1 MAADDL
7 SRLTHWADG
16 LLASMEPA
24 ARRQL
29 AGEMART
36 LRASQAQ
43 RIRANRQ
50 PDGSPMA
57 PRKPQAKLKK
67 NRGRLRRKMFFK
79 ISSPAWLKARAS
91 EQQAVVEF
99 VGTANRLVNTHHYGL
114 KERIKGREVQYPA
127 RELLGITEQEV
138 GQLES
143 LLLMHLGQKGNR
155 IIRGG
160 K

>member
-57 PRKPQAKLKK
+57 PRKPQPKLKQG
-67 NRGRLRRKMFFK
+67 RGRLRRKMFFK
-79 ISSPAWLKARAS
+79 ISNPAWLKARAS

-99 VGTANRLVNTHHYGL
+99 VGTANRLATIHQYGL
-114 KERIKGREVQYPA
+114 KDRIKGREIRYPA
-127 RELLGITEQEV
+127 RELLGITTQEV
-138 GQLES
+138 EQLEE
-143 LLLMHLGQKGNR
+143 LLLAHLTK
-155 IIRGG
+155 
-160 K
+160 

>member
-1 MAADDL
+1 MADDDL

-43 RIRANRQ
+43 RIRANSQ

-57 PRKPQAKLKK
+57 PRKPQPKLKQG
-67 NRGRLRRKMFFK
+67 RGRLRRKMFFK

-99 VGTANRLVNTHHYGL
+99 VGTANRLATIHQYGL
-114 KERIKGREVQYPA
+114 KDRIKGREIRYPA
-127 RELLGITEQEV
+127 RELLGITPQEV
-138 GQLES
+138 ERLEE
-143 LLLMHLGQKGNR
+143 LLLTHLST
-155 IIRGG
+155 
-160 K
+160 

>member
-7 SRLTHWADG
+7 SRLTNWANG

-36 LRASQAQ
+36 LRASQAK
-43 RIRANRQ
+43 RIRANIQ

-57 PRKPQAKLKK
+57 QRKPQPKLKK
-67 NRGRLRRKMFFK
+67 NRGRLRRKMFYK
-79 ISSPAWLKARAS
+79 ISNPTWLKARAS

-99 VGTANRLVNTHHYGL
+99 VGTANRLATIHQYGL
-114 KERIKGREVQYPA
+114 KDRIKGREISYPA
-127 RELLGITEQEV
+127 RELLGITTEEV
-138 GQLES
+138 ERLED
-143 LLLMHLGQKGNR
+143 LLLAQLTKGL
-155 IIRGG
+155 
-160 K
+160 

>member
-57 PRKPQAKLKK
+57 PRKPQPKLKQG
-67 NRGRLRRKMFFK
+67 RGRLRRKMFFK
-79 ISSPAWLKARAS
+79 ISNTTWLKARAS

-99 VGTANRLVNTHHYGL
+99 VGTANRLATIHQYGL
-114 KERIKGREVQYPA
+114 KERIKGREIRYPA
-127 RELLGITEQEV
+127 RELLGITNLEV
-138 GQLES
+138 EKLEE
-143 LLLMHLGQKGNR
+143 LLLAHLTK
-155 IIRGG
+155 
-160 K
+160 

>member
-16 LLASMEPA
+16 LLASMEPT

-29 AGEMART
+29 ASEMART

-57 PRKPQAKLKK
+57 PRKPQPKLNKS
-67 NRGRLRRKMFFK
+67 RGRLRRMMFFK
-79 ISSPAWLKARAS
+79 ISNPAWLKARAS

-99 VGTANRLVNTHHYGL
+99 VGTANRLATIHQYGL
-114 KERIKGREVQYPA
+114 KDRIKGREISYPA
-127 RELLGITEQEV
+127 RELLGITSLEV
-138 GQLES
+138 EKLEE
-143 LLLMHLGQKGNR
+143 LLLAHLTK
-155 IIRGG
+155 
-160 K
+160 

>member
-57 PRKPQAKLKK
+57 PRKPQPKLKQG
-67 NRGRLRRKMFFK
+67 RGRLRRKMFFK
-79 ISSPAWLKARAS
+79 ISNPTWLKARAS

-99 VGTANRLVNTHHYGL
+99 VGTANRLATIHQYGL
-114 KERIKGREVQYPA
+114 KDRIKGREIHYPS
-127 RELLGITEQEV
+127 RELLGITNQEV
-138 GQLES
+138 EKLEE
-143 LLLMHLGQKGNR
+143 LLLAHLIK
-155 IIRGG
+155 
-160 K
+160 

>member
-7 SRLTHWADG
+7 SRLTSWADG

-36 LRASQAQ
+36 LRASQAL
-43 RIRANRQ
+43 RIRANVQ

-57 PRKPQAKLKK
+57 PRKPQPKLKQG
-67 NRGRLRRKMFFK
+67 RGRLRRKMFFK

-99 VGTANRLVNTHHYGL
+99 VGTANRLATIHQYGL
-114 KERIKGREVQYPA
+114 KDRIKGREIRYPA
-127 RELLGITEQEV
+127 RELLGITHQEV
-138 GQLES
+138 EKLEE
-143 LLLMHLGQKGNR
+143 LLLAHLTK
-155 IIRGG
+155 
-160 K
+160 

>member
-1 MAADDL
+1 MATDDL

-16 LLASMEPA
+16 LLAAMEPA

-57 PRKPQAKLKK
+57 PRKPQPKLKQG
-67 NRGRLRRKMFFK
+67 RGHLRRKMFFK

-91 EQQAVVEF
+91 KQQAVVEF
-99 VGTANRLVNTHHYGL
+99 VGTANRLATIHQYGL
-114 KERIKGREVQYPA
+114 KDRIKGREIRYPA
-127 RELLGITEQEV
+127 RELLGITQQEFND
-138 GQLES
+138 LEEV
-143 LLLMHLGQKGNR
+143 LLNHLTMYL
-155 IIRGG
+155 
-160 K
+160 

>member
-36 LRASQAQ
+36 LRASQAL
-43 RIRANRQ
+43 RIRANVQ

-57 PRKPQAKLKK
+57 PRKPQPKLKQG
-67 NRGRLRRKMFFK
+67 RGRLRRKMFFK

-99 VGTANRLVNTHHYGL
+99 VGTANRLATIHQYGL
-114 KERIKGREVQYPA
+114 KDRIKGREISYPA
-127 RELLGITEQEV
+127 RELLGITHQEV
-138 GQLES
+138 AKLEE
-143 LLLMHLGQKGNR
+143 LLLAYLAK
-155 IIRGG
+155 
-160 K
+160 

>member
-29 AGEMART
+29 ASEMART
-36 LRASQAQ
+36 LRASQVQ

-57 PRKPQAKLKK
+57 PRKPQPKLKQG
-67 NRGRLRRKMFFK
+67 RGRLRRKMFFK
-79 ISSPAWLKARAS
+79 ISNPAWLKARAS

-99 VGTANRLVNTHHYGL
+99 VGTANRLATIHQYGL
-114 KERIKGREVQYPA
+114 KDRIKGREIRYPA
-127 RELLGITEQEV
+127 RELLGITNLEV
-138 GQLES
+138 EKLEEM
-143 LLLMHLGQKGNR
+143 LLAHLT
-155 IIRGG
+155 I
-160 K
+160 

>member
-7 SRLTHWADG
+7 SRLTSWADG

-36 LRASQAQ
+36 LRTSQAL
-43 RIRANRQ
+43 RIRANVQ

-57 PRKPQAKLKK
+57 PRKPQPTLKK

-79 ISSPAWLKARAS
+79 ISNPSWLKARAN
-91 EQQAVVEF
+91 EHQAVVEF
-99 VGTANRLVNTHHYGL
+99 VGTANRLATIHQYGL
-114 KERIKGREVQYPA
+114 KDRIKGREISYPA
-127 RELLGITEQEV
+127 RELLGITEQERD
-138 GQLES
+138 QLETT
-143 LLLMHLGQKGNR
+143 LLAHLTKGL
-155 IIRGG
+155 
-160 K
+160 

>member
-29 AGEMART
+29 ASEMART

-50 PDGSPMA
+50 PDGNPMA
-57 PRKPQAKLKK
+57 PRKPQPKLKQG
-67 NRGRLRRKMFFK
+67 RGRLRRKMFFK
-79 ISSPAWLKARAS
+79 ISSPTWLKARAS

-99 VGTANRLVNTHHYGL
+99 VDTANRLATIHQYGL
-114 KERIKGREVQYPA
+114 KDRIKGREIRYPA
-127 RELLGITEQEV
+127 RELLGITHQEV
-138 GQLES
+138 ERLEK
-143 LLLMHLGQKGNR
+143 LLLIH
-155 IIRGG
+155 IAI
-160 K
+160 

>member
-1 MAADDL
+1 MTADDL

-16 LLASMEPA
+16 LLASIEPA

-36 LRASQAQ
+36 LRASQAR

-57 PRKPQAKLKK
+57 PRKPQPKLKQG
-67 NRGRLRRKMFFK
+67 RGRLRRKMFFK
-79 ISSPAWLKARAS
+79 ISSPTWLKARAS

-99 VGTANRLVNTHHYGL
+99 VGTANCLATIHQYGL
-114 KERIKGREVQYPA
+114 KDRIKGREIRYPA
-127 RELLGITEQEV
+127 RELLGITHQEV
-138 GQLES
+138 ERLEE
-143 LLLMHLGQKGNR
+143 LLLAHLTK
-155 IIRGG
+155 
-160 K
+160 

>member
-57 PRKPQAKLKK
+57 PRKPQPKLKK
-67 NRGRLRRKMFFK
+67 SRGRLRRKMFFK
-79 ISSPAWLKARAS
+79 ISNPTWLKARAN
-91 EQQAVVEF
+91 EHQAVVEF
-99 VGTANRLVNTHHYGL
+99 VGTANRLANIHHNGL
-114 KERIKGREVQYPA
+114 KERMKGKEVKYPV
-127 RELLGITEQEV
+127 RELLGITKQEA
-138 GQLES
+138 GQLEEV
-143 LLLMHLGQKGNR
+143 LLMHLGR
-155 IIRGG
+155 RV
-160 K
+160 

>member
-7 SRLTHWADG
+7 SRLTNWADG
-16 LLASMEPA
+16 LLAAMEPA

-43 RIRANRQ
+43 RIRANIQ

-57 PRKPQAKLKK
+57 PRKPQPKLKK

-79 ISSPAWLKARAS
+79 ISSPTWLKARAS

-99 VGTANRLVNTHHYGL
+99 VGTANRLANTHHYGL
-114 KERIKGREVQYPA
+114 KERMKGKEVKYPV
-127 RELLGITEQEV
+127 RELLGITEQERDS
-138 GQLES
+138 LES
-143 LLLMHLGQKGNR
+143 ILLMHLT
-155 IIRGG
+155 RGG
-160 K
+160 

>member
-16 LLASMEPA
+16 LLAAMEPA

-43 RIRANRQ
+43 RIRANLQ
-50 PDGSPMA
+50 PDGNPMA
-57 PRKPQAKLKK
+57 PRKPQPKLKK

-79 ISSPAWLKARAS
+79 ISNPSWLKARAN
-91 EQQAVVEF
+91 EHQAVVEF
-99 VGTANRLVNTHHYGL
+99 VGTANRLATIHQYGL
-114 KERIKGREVQYPA
+114 KDRIKGREISYPA
-127 RELLGITEQEV
+127 RELLGITEKERD
-138 GQLES
+138 QLETT
-143 LLLMHLGQKGNR
+143 LLTHHTKGL
-155 IIRGG
+155 
-160 K
+160 

>member
-57 PRKPQAKLKK
+57 PRKPQPKLKK
-67 NRGRLRRKMFFK
+67 SRGRLRRKMFFK
-79 ISSPAWLKARAS
+79 ISNPTWLKARAS

-99 VGTANRLVNTHHYGL
+99 IGTANRLANIHHHGL
-114 KERIKGREVQYPA
+114 KELMRGKEVKYPA
-127 RELLGITEQEV
+127 RELLGITEQERD
-138 GQLES
+138 QLETT
-143 LLLMHLGQKGNR
+143 LLAHLTKGL
-155 IIRGG
+155 
-160 K
+160 

>member
-7 SRLTHWADG
+7 SRLTNWANG

-36 LRASQAQ
+36 LRASQAK
-43 RIRANRQ
+43 RIRANIQ
-50 PDGSPMA
+50 PDGNPMA
-57 PRKPQAKLKK
+57 PRKPQPKLKK

-79 ISSPAWLKARAS
+79 ISNTTWLKARAS

-99 VGTANRLVNTHHYGL
+99 VGTANRLATIHQYGL
-114 KERIKGREVQYPA
+114 KDRIKGREISYPA
-127 RELLGITEQEV
+127 RELLGITTEEV
-138 GQLES
+138 ERLEE
-143 LLLMHLGQKGNR
+143 LLLAKLTKGL
-155 IIRGG
+155 
-160 K
+160 

>member
-1 MAADDL
+1 MTADDL

-36 LRASQAQ
+36 LRASQVQ

-57 PRKPQAKLKK
+57 PRKPQPKLKQG
-67 NRGRLRRKMFFK
+67 RRRLRRKMFFK

-99 VGTANRLVNTHHYGL
+99 VGTANRLATIHQYGL
-114 KERIKGREVQYPA
+114 KDRIKGREIRYPA
-127 RELLGITEQEV
+127 RELLGITHQEV
-138 GQLES
+138 EKLEE
-143 LLLMHLGQKGNR
+143 LLLAHLTK
-155 IIRGG
+155 
-160 K
+160 